1 MGVRQ
6 FLVFPRL
13 RGSGDVNCGCWPLLG
28 AAGNVANISDDY
40 RGLALLQ
47 LLVGDAARRYN

>member
-1 MGVRQ
+1 MGVRE

-28 AAGNVANISDDY
+28 GAGNVANISD
-40 RGLALLQ
+40 A
-47 LLVGDAARRYN
+47 

>member
-28 AAGNVANISDDY
+28 GAGNVANISDDY

-47 LLVGDAARRYN
+47 LLVGDTARQYN

>member
-13 RGSGDVNCGCWPLLG
+13 RGSGDVNCGCLPLLG

-40 RGLALLQ
+40 RGLAPLQ
-47 LLVGDAARRYN
+47 LLVGDTARL